1 MNTIEQIRKRI
12 DWLNKV
18 IPEATSNK
26 QSLITQLHLA
36 EDDLEWYQSEEIRQ
50 VLKVEGLYEHTVY
63 YCDYD
68 ELIEAIEDV
77 EPPDG
82 TSFTVH
88 IGNMSGIEFGQ
99 LPIIES

>member
-1 MNTIEQIRKRI
+1 MNVIEQIRKRI

-26 QSLITQLHLA
+26 QSLIIQLHLA
-36 EDDLEWYQSEEIRQ
+36 EDDLEWYLSEEIRQ

-77 EPPDG
+77 DPPDG

-88 IGNMSGIEFGQ
+88 IGNMSG
-99 LPIIES
+99 S